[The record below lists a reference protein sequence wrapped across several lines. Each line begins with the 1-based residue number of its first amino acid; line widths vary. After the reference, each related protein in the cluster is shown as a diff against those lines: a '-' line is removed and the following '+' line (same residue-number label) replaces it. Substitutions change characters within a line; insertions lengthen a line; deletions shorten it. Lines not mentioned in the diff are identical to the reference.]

1 MNASTHPI
9 NPLKARLAEDKPA
22 IGMLVSMPSVATAQI
37 LASAGFDWLFFDME
51 HGPIDIASVHAM
63 VTATQGTRAAPIVRV
78 PWNLPWLVKT
88 VLDAG
93 AMGIVFPM
101 IHNRS
106 EAEAAA
112 KAVRYPPRGNRGFG
126 PFYAP
131 ARFGITRE
139 DYADPTDE
147 QILCMLLIEHREAV
161 DNIREIVTVPG
172 VDVCLI
178 APYDLA
184 MSYGYRDEP
193 DHQEVQEA
201 IGRAEEVIL
210 SGPTYLGGLALDNG
224 TANAMIRRGHRIILT
239 GSDTLLLERGSKH
252 ILGGI
257 DRSD

>member
-1 MNASTHPI
+1 MRASTPAI
-9 NPLKARLAEDKPA
+9 NLLKARLAEDKPG
-22 IGMLVSMPSVATAQI
+22 IGMLVSMPSVATTQI
-37 LASAGFDWLFFDME
+37 LAAAGFDWLFFDME

-63 VTATQGTRAAPIVRV
+63 VTATQGTRATPIVRV
-78 PWNLPWLVKT
+78 PWNLHWQVKT

-93 AMGIVFPM
+93 AMGMVFPM
-101 IHNRS
+101 IRNRA

-112 KAVRYPPRGNRGFG
+112 RSVRYPPRGNRGYG

-139 DYADPTDE
+139 AYVDPADD

-172 VDVCLI
+172 VDACLI

-184 MSYGYRDEP
+184 MSYGYRDGP

-210 SGPTYLGGLALDNG
+210 AGPTYLGGLALDNA
-224 TANAMIRRGHRIILT
+224 TANDMIRRGHRIILT
-239 GSDTLLLERGSKH
+239 GSDTLLLERGSAD

-257 DRSD
+257 DRGD